1 MYQQIVSL
9 LEYLVENKPEQCP
22 DEKNVIIKLTED
34 TGAHRGNNIQIDAVG
49 SWIQGFCV
57 RKFRTDLWNDCSTAI
72 TVHHGDSSV
81 GTYQRYSVTNTSI
94 SVQLVDAPYVE
105 QCEHYLSF
113 VLTASE
119 SALHKLHPRLKAQL
133 RVFATQHQDV
143 QITNKVSE
151 RLWSVDDENDQCA
164 RIIGNAL
171 GTVLRYSTSPDFHA
185 SIHGRLQ
192 TQDTP
197 SVVQTMYNRLYERF
211 QKE

>member
-22 DEKNVIIKLTED
+22 DEK
-34 TGAHRGNNIQIDAVG
+34 H
-49 SWIQGFCV
+49 
-57 RKFRTDLWNDCSTAI
+57 I

-94 SVQLVDAPYVE
+94 SVQLVNAPYVE

-119 SALHKLHPRLKAQL
+119 SALHKLYPRLKAQL

-151 RLWSVDDENDQCA
+151 RLWSVNDENDQ
-164 RIIGNAL
+164 
-171 GTVLRYSTSPDFHA
+171 
-185 SIHGRLQ
+185 
-192 TQDTP
+192 
-197 SVVQTMYNRLYERF
+197 
-211 QKE
+211 